1 MNFKTVAI
9 IGAGTMG
16 SGIAT
21 NIAQHGI
28 DVRMIDIAEDAV
40 ERAIATVGGFFDR
53 NVEKGRMEATAAEA
67 AKSHLG
73 GGTDIALAGDADLI
87 IEAVFERFDL
97 KAELYGRLNP
107 VIRDTTVVATNT
119 SCLTVDGLAETVD
132 DPSRFLGLHYFNPAA
147 INPIVEVV
155 RGAKTRQDVIDG
167 AVAFCGATSKKPILC
182 RDSYGFA
189 LNRFFVPYSN
199 EAVRLYEEGIGTAA
213 QIDRVAQ
220 DTMGIAAGPFLVMNL
235 VGMQTMAH
243 AAENLEPH
251 GRFYAPADK
260 VQEMGADNGKWDIG
274 DAPAPDSDADT
285 RIAERLWG
293 ATFLAVLQELDEEV
307 AAPTEIAMGA
317 GLALRFGKAP
327 CTTMDAMGREE
338 VTRLID
344 YYCRTYDIVPP
355 KSLTR
360 VGSFVS

>member
-1 MNFKTVAI
+1 MTFKTVAI

-28 DVRMIDIAEDAV
+28 DVRMIDISEDSV
-40 ERAIATVGGFFDR
+40 KRSIATASGFYDR
-53 NVEKGRMEATAAEA
+53 NAEKGRMSEADAAA
-67 AKSHLG
+67 AKARLS
-73 GGTDIALAGDADLI
+73 GGTGIELAGEADLI

-107 VIRDTTVVATNT
+107 VLRDSTVVATNT
-119 SCLTVDGLAETVD
+119 SCLTVNGLAEAVT

-155 RGAKTRQDVIDG
+155 RGDKTRQDIIDT
-167 AVAFCGATSKKPILC
+167 AVAFCNATSKKPILC

-189 LNRFFVPYSN
+189 LNRFFCPYSN
-199 EAVRLYEEGIGTAA
+199 EAVRLLEEGLGSSA

-220 DTMGIAAGPFLVMNL
+220 DALGIAAGPFLVMNL

-251 GRFYAPADK
+251 GAFYKPTDK
-260 VQEMGADNGKWDIG
+260 VKEMGADNGKWDIG
-274 DAPAPDSDADT
+274 EAPAPDVAADAA
-285 RIAERLWG
+285 IADRLWG
-293 ATFLAVLQELDEEV
+293 ATFLPVLQELDEEV
-307 AAPTEIAMGA
+307 ASPTEIDMGA

-327 CTTMDAMGREE
+327 CTTMDAMGETE
-338 VTRLID
+338 VARLIG
-344 YYCRTYDIVPP
+344 YYCEKYTIETP
-355 KSLTR
+355 KSLAL
-360 VGSFVS
+360 VGTLLS

>member
-1 MNFKTVAI
+1 MAFKTVAI

-28 DVRMIDIAEDAV
+28 NVRMIDTSE
-40 ERAIATVGGFFDR
+40 ESLNRAISTVESFYDR
-53 NVEKGRMEATAAEA
+53 TAKKGRMSEADAAA
-67 AKSHLG
+67 AKLRLS
-73 GGTDIALAGDADLI
+73 GGTRIELAGEADLI

-107 VIRDTTVVATNT
+107 ILRDSTIVATNT
-119 SCLTVDGLAETVD
+119 SCLTVNGLAKTII

-155 RGAKTRQDVIDG
+155 RGDKTHQTVIDS
-167 AVAFCGATSKKPILC
+167 AIAFCNTTSKKPILC

-189 LNRFFVPYSN
+189 LNRFFCPYSN
-199 EAVRLYEEGIGTAA
+199 EAVRLLEEGLGSTA

-220 DTMGIAAGPFLVMNL
+220 DALGIAAGPFLVMNL

-251 GRFYAPADK
+251 GSFYKPTETVK
-260 VQEMGADNGKWDIG
+260 KMGPDNSKWDIG
-274 DAPAPDSDADT
+274 DPPAPDAVADAAISD
-285 RIAERLWG
+285 RLWG
-293 ATFLAVLQELDEEV
+293 AIFLPVLQELDEKV
-307 AAPTEIAMGA
+307 ASPAEIDMGA

-327 CTTMDAMGREE
+327 CATMDAMGKSE
-338 VTRLID
+338 VTRLIG
-344 YYCRTYDIVPP
+344 YYCKKYSIEIP
-355 KSLTR
+355 KILTR
-360 VGSFVS
+360 VGSLIS

>member
-1 MNFKTVAI
+1 MTFQTVAI

-28 DVRMIDIAEDAV
+28 DVRMIDISQESVD
-40 ERAIATVGGFFDR
+40 RAIATVGGFYDR
-53 NVEKGRMEATAAEA
+53 NAEKGRMSEADAAD
-67 AKSHLG
+67 AKSRLS
-73 GGTDIALAGDADLI
+73 GGTDIALAGAADLI

-107 VIRDTTVVATNT
+107 VLREDTIVATNT
-119 SCLTVDGLAETVD
+119 SCLTVNGLAEAVT

-155 RGAKTRQDVIDG
+155 RGDRTRQDVIDSS
-167 AVAFCGATSKKPILC
+167 VSFCNATSKKPILC

-189 LNRFFVPYSN
+189 LNRFFCPYSN
-199 EAVRLYEEGIGTAA
+199 EAVRLLEEGLGTPE

-220 DTMGIAAGPFLVMNL
+220 EAMGIAAGPFLVMNL

-251 GRFYAPADK
+251 GSFYKPSDK
-260 VQEMGADNGKWDIG
+260 VKEMGASNGKWDIG
-274 DAPAPDSDADT
+274 EAPAPDAAADAV
-285 RIAERLWG
+285 IADRLWG
-293 ATFLAVLQELDEEV
+293 ATFLPVLQELDEAV
-307 AAPTEIAMGA
+307 ASPAEIDMGA

-327 CTTMDAMGREE
+327 CTTMDAMGQAE
-338 VTRLID
+338 VSRLIG
-344 YYCRTYDIVPP
+344 YYCDRYGIDIP
-355 KSLTR
+355 KTLSQ
-360 VGSFVS
+360 VGSLLG